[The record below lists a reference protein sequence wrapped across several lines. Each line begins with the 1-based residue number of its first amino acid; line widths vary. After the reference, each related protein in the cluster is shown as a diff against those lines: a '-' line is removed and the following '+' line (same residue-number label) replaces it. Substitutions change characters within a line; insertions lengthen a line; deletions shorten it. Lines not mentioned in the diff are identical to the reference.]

1 MNSYFIGI
9 SPNATIALIN
19 GSVGSDVAE
28 SYTINENA
36 GVSVRKLY
44 DSATELPEDTGEVSD
59 YYFTT
64 NNIKDKLASVLNAE
78 GEVTIDSCTFDVA
91 GSVDFRV
98 SNAKTVIIENC
109 TFLGATG
116 WALDIGGEECVY
128 IVRNNSFQGAR
139 GINVHGLCSS
149 GNLIEN
155 NEFRLLPSSS
165 GKARALQLSD
175 YTNRAAYTNA
185 ITDAEVPAENK
196 YDDYVAGAPW
206 IIFKDNNIVSAD
218 AVVNVHESMVF
229 ADRGSYYKN
238 DGSGTW
244 AARTSTNQDTLT
256 NISALKENDLV
267 TNEYYKSIISFQG
280 TNSSSGV
287 AVKVGADVPDNPY
300 EDYSWTNG
308 ENGDYMN
315 TMVNYY
321 NSIFQ

>member
-1 MNSYFIGI
+1 MSYTLDLNSYFIGI

-36 GVSVRKLY
+36 GVSVRELY
-44 DSATELPEDTGEVSD
+44 DSATGLPEDTGEVSD

-175 YTNRAAYTNA
+175 YTNLVDETRYA
-185 ITDAEVPAENK
+185 
-196 YDDYVAGAPW
+196 DYVAGAPW
-206 IIFKDNNIVSAD
+206 IIFKDNNIISAD

-229 ADRGSYYKN
+229 ADRN
-238 DGSGTW
+238 TD
-244 AARTSTNQDTLT
+244 
-256 NISALKENDLV
+256 LKENDLV